1 MIVLG
6 TYDFIKIQQMCYA
19 ANSTSYDW
27 QIIDFKSDLQHDI
40 WTVWFSVKRKLVAL
54 FSQVLIIFVI
64 HLFLMRLL
72 LCLFMLKNDT
82 DYDLLCSMIMMHW

>member
-1 MIVLG
+1 LIKKSGSATLTARILGVQHMIVLG

-40 WTVWFSVKRKLVAL
+40 
-54 FSQVLIIFVI
+54 
-64 HLFLMRLL
+64 
-72 LCLFMLKNDT
+72 
-82 DYDLLCSMIMMHW
+82 